1 MNIDA
6 LPRIVSEVLGIP
18 IDAVSEDLSSD
29 ETPEWDSLNHLRLVT
44 ALEEELSIQL
54 TMDEVVAAKTTYGN
68 LRDIVSKRTH
78 N

>member
-18 IDAVSEDLSSD
+18 IEAVSEALSSD
-29 ETPEWDSLNHLRLVT
+29 ETPEWDSLNHLRLIT

-54 TMDEVVAAKTTYGN
+54 TMDEVVAAKTNYGN
-68 LRDIVSKRTH
+68 LRDIVSKRMD

>member
-1 MNIDA
+1 MDIDA

-18 IDAVSEDLSSD
+18 LEGVSETLSSD
-29 ETPEWDSLNHLRLVT
+29 ETPEWDSLNHLRLIT

-68 LRDIVSKRTH
+68 LRDIVSKRMH